1 MLSFFSWIPLPRLR
15 DWPAITLAAGVH
27 ILISQFAY
35 SYISFTDAKVTPI
48 WPSAGV
54 LLAALFL
61 AGPQVWPG
69 IFIGDFLLKLMTGLG
84 VGVSLSGAVANAS
97 SRLVAYAIAKRAISR
112 SSRLQTLDEVWTL
125 LAAAVAQATV
135 SALIGATGNCLFG
148 AASWNRFFT
157 IGWTWW
163 TGNAS
168 SAILFFPVVLLWC
181 NQWRQSLQLSAK
193 RWLELFIISAIIL
206 AIATL
211 AFASKPYPVSSLV
224 IPVFVWLAL
233 RFNSTW
239 VSTGITFITLFAFI
253 STANG
258 KGQFSVL
265 AVNEALILLQSY
277 NSSIAVMSFSLNA
290 VISQARNSQTYL
302 RQILDHL
309 PIGVAVHELTGRMT
323 YVNAVGREILRGKY
337 KSATLEE
344 MAKFFNIYQASK
356 NRLTPIEELPLA
368 MALQGQLS
376 HTEDLELRWPD
387 RTIPLEVWGIPIHDE
402 TGHIKEGMTVFQDI
416 HERLENARL
425 IQQAN
430 EQLSLTVQEL
440 EAANHKL
447 EQEASER
454 QQAQAQLWH
463 LAHFDTLTQ
472 LPNRAYFVEQLHAWF
487 NRYKADH
494 QYPFAVLFLDCDRFK
509 IVNDS
514 LGHSAGDVLL
524 TQVAQRLQSCIASPV
539 IFARLGGDEFGV
551 LVPAQDPGYP
561 QDLAEQLHELI
572 VHPFEIQGQRIYI
585 GVSIGISFVSAQID
599 AAEELLRSADTAMYA
614 AKRNPLSRG
623 IQIFSAKLSANS
635 LKNLALETALREAI
649 KQADID
655 LFYQPIVDLETG
667 ALVGAEA
674 LARWFHP
681 ELGNIPPLEFVTL
694 AERSKLIFSLGNFI
708 LEKACLQ
715 IHLWQQDHLITPGD
729 FILHVNISAQ
739 QICHEDFED
748 WIKDILQRTEISAQ
762 NLMLEITESSV
773 AEDIDQQLLK
783 LLDELKSMGVQLSI
797 DDFGTGYSSL
807 SYLQRLPVNSLK
819 IDRSFIHQI
828 NLAGDNRQ
836 VAQATIALAH
846 SFGLEVVAEGIEEES
861 QLYWLRQLGCD
872 MGQGYYFS
880 KPLSAADM
888 TEFLRCHGSASQTR

>member
-1 MLSFFSWIPLPRLR
+1 M
-15 DWPAITLAAGVH
+15 
-27 ILISQFAY
+27 
-35 SYISFTDAKVTPI
+35 
-48 WPSAGV
+48 
-54 LLAALFL
+54 
-61 AGPQVWPG
+61 
-69 IFIGDFLLKLMTGLG
+69 
-84 VGVSLSGAVANAS
+84 
-97 SRLVAYAIAKRAISR
+97 
-112 SSRLQTLDEVWTL
+112 
-125 LAAAVAQATV
+125 
-135 SALIGATGNCLFG
+135 
-148 AASWNRFFT
+148 
-157 IGWTWW
+157 
-163 TGNAS
+163 
-168 SAILFFPVVLLWC
+168 
-181 NQWRQSLQLSAK
+181 
-193 RWLELFIISAIIL
+193 
-206 AIATL
+206 
-211 AFASKPYPVSSLV
+211 
-224 IPVFVWLAL
+224 
-233 RFNSTW
+233 
-239 VSTGITFITLFAFI
+239 
-253 STANG
+253 
-258 KGQFSVL
+258 
-265 AVNEALILLQSY
+265 NEALIILQSY

-290 VISQARNSQTYL
+290 VINQARNSQAYL
-302 RQILDHL
+302 RQILDYL
-309 PIGVAVHELTGRMT
+309 PIGVSVHDLAGRMT
-323 YVNAVGREILRGKY
+323 YLNSAGQKILRANPKNINNLI
-337 KSATLEE
+337 LENL
-344 MAKFFNIYQASK
+344 AKFFNAYQASNNQVIPTEK
-356 NRLTPIEELPLA
+356 LPLS
-368 MALQGQLS
+368 MALQGQVS

-387 RTIPLEVWGIPIHDE
+387 RTVPLEVWGIPIQDE
-402 TGHIKEGMTVFQDI
+402 VGNISEGMTVFQDI

-425 IQQAN
+425 IQETN
-430 EQLSLTVQEL
+430 EQLSVTIQEL
-440 EAANHKL
+440 ESTNRKL

-472 LPNRAYFVEQLHAWF
+472 LPNRAYFVQQLHAWF
-487 NRYKADH
+487 NRYKAEH
-494 QYPFAVLFLDCDRFK
+494 QHPFAVLFLDCDRFK

-514 LGHSAGDVLL
+514 LGHSAGDILL
-524 TQVAQRLQSCIASPV
+524 KQVAQRLQSCISSPV
-539 IFARLGGDEFGV
+539 IFARLGGDEFGA
-551 LVPAQDPGYP
+551 LVPADDPSYP
-561 QDLAEQLHELI
+561 QNLAEQLHELI
-572 VHPFEIQGQRIYI
+572 IHPFEIQGQRIYI

-599 AAEELLRSADTAMYA
+599 VAEELLRSADTAMYA

-623 IQIFSAKLSANS
+623 IQTFSDKLSANS

-681 ELGNIPPLEFVTL
+681 ELGNVPPLEFITL

-715 IHLWQQDHLITPGD
+715 IHLWQQAQLITSSD

-748 WIKDILQRTEISAQ
+748 WIKDILQRTEIPAQ

-807 SYLQRLPVNSLK
+807 SYLQKLPVNSLK

-880 KPLSAADM
+880 KPLSAPDM